1 MSLNEAATFTFY
13 CADKQ
18 TAVETIYRK
27 LIARSLTSGE
37 RETERIFEYFR
48 LCEPTRLR
56 MELRVPYELNV
67 GEIARTPSLS
77 VVDPLEC
84 WFVSPS
90 ADRSELKTR
99 LDQSH
104 WQTNSSLPEGFRV
117 VTDQGER
124 TIAAASD
131 VVSVITTV
139 ANARYLAFALA
150 ESGVISDLGPAY
162 VSF

>member
-13 CADKQ
+13 CADKHA
-18 TAVETIYRK
+18 AVEGIYAR
-27 LIARSLTSGE
+27 LIARSLTRGP

-56 MELRVPYELNV
+56 LELRVPYELNV
-67 GEIARTPSLS
+67 GTIERTRMS

-84 WFVSPS
+84 WFVTPS
-90 ADRSELKTR
+90 ADRSALRDR
-99 LDQSH
+99 LNESH
-104 WQTNSSLPEGFRV
+104 WQSNTSLPEGFRIV
-117 VTDQGER
+117 MKEGEA
-124 TIAAASD
+124 TKAAGSD

-150 ESGVISDLGPAY
+150 ESGVIADLGPAY
-162 VSF
+162 ISF